1 MTTTTNKIQERWARE
16 KTENIYAPSEINMW
30 EKNGQIIEPNAPKLR
45 ILTEF
50 NRERLPAFVETL
62 KKDNYLKIQPFYQ
75 RRKRWTNK
83 DKSLL
88 IESFIINIPIPPV
101 IFYEKSYSSYEVID
115 GQQRINAIQEF
126 YSNEFKLTGL
136 DLWKELNG
144 CNYQSLPSEIRSEI
158 DRRSITMII
167 VITESAK
174 KEEDKFYL
182 TQLAFE
188 RLNKGGIDMKPQEIR
203 NCLYHGKFS
212 KLLSNLSENTIFR
225 KTWDIPVVDEKELE
239 KNTMYKK
246 MEDIELILRF
256 FALRHIDDFNGDIK
270 RFLDNYMLKALSFN
284 QEDIDYLK
292 TIFKKTIE
300 LCYSVYQENL
310 FKPFDAKNNSW
321 AKESRKVYYDA
332 IMVAFSF
339 NLDNADIIIN
349 HKELIIQKTKEI
361 FKSKNSKLLSSGKT
375 SKSETQ
381 ERIKIINNMLLG
393 IVGY

>member
-1 MTTTTNKIQERWARE
+1 MTTTTDRLPKKLITERV
-16 KTENIYAPSEINMW
+16 ENIYAPSEINMW
-30 EKNGQIIEPNAPKLR
+30 EENRQFSTPNAPKLR

-126 YSNEFKLTGL
+126 YSNKFKLTGL
-136 DLWKELNG
+136 DLWKDLNG
-144 CNYQSLPSEIRSEI
+144 YTYESLPSDIRSEI
-158 DRRSITMII
+158 DRRSIPII
-167 VITESAK
+167 VVITESAK
-174 KEEDKFYL
+174 REEDKFYL

-188 RLNKGGIDMKPQEIR
+188 RLNRGGIDMKPQEIR

-212 KLLSNLSENTIFR
+212 ELLSDLAKNTIFR
-225 KTWDIPVVDEKELE
+225 KAWDLPLDETKLE
-239 KNTMYKK
+239 KNIMYKK

-256 FALRHIDDFNGDIK
+256 FALRHLDDFNGDIK
-270 RFLDNYMLKALSFN
+270 RFLDSYMLKALNFNRDDINYLETVFN
-284 QEDIDYLK
+284 Q
-292 TIFKKTIE
+292 TIE
-300 LCYSVYQENL
+300 LCFSIYEENL
-310 FKPFDAKNNSW
+310 FKPFDIKNNDWGKKSH
-321 AKESRKVYYDA
+321 KVYYDA

-339 NLDNADIIIN
+339 NLDKANIILN
-349 HKELIIQKTKEI
+349 KKELIIQKTKEI
-361 FKSKNSKLLSSGKT
+361 FYGEKSKLLSSGKT

-381 ERIKIINNMLLG
+381 ERIKIVNDMLIG
-393 IVGY
+393 IVKN